1 MSWSE
6 RRKSEL
12 PLLHDSGRD
21 LFRNLLPIGSCQGQ
35 LSFRRIGKKPAFNE
49 NRRQPA
55 LAKHVIF
62 GRADPTVRGADAIN
76 NLLLNARGEHCTA
89 IVFGVGL
96 NTVRATSRR
105 GIIVDA
111 DEDCV
116 AFRVGDRASQR
127 QWNKNIRGARYY
139 RTQARSLQKLLQTQ
153 CRIECDRFFGT
164 IWPGIPPGSEPPCP
178 GSMTTVENEFSARTC
193 PAVTAKAK
201 ATAVTRV
208 CRKRMNIPCTLVKF
222 FIGLN
227 LVA

>member
-12 PLLHDSGRD
+12 PLLNDSGSD
-21 LFRNLLPIGSCQGQ
+21 LFRNLLPIGSCQCH
-35 LSFRRIGKKPAFNE
+35 LSFPRIGKKPAFNE

-55 LAKHVIF
+55 LAKHVII

-111 DEDCV
+111 GFCLL
-116 AFRVGDRASQR
+116 ASSC
-127 QWNKNIRGARYY
+127 AC
-139 RTQARSLQKLLQTQ
+139 L
-153 CRIECDRFFGT
+153 
-164 IWPGIPPGSEPPCP
+164 
-178 GSMTTVENEFSARTC
+178 
-193 PAVTAKAK
+193 
-201 ATAVTRV
+201 
-208 CRKRMNIPCTLVKF
+208 
-222 FIGLN
+222 
-227 LVA
+227 

>member
-1 MSWSE
+1 MSRNE

-12 PLLHDSGRD
+12 PLLNDSGSD

-55 LAKHVIF
+55 LAKHVII
-62 GRADPTVRGADAIN
+62 GRADPTVLGADAIN

-116 AFRVGDRASQR
+116 AFRVGDRASHR

-139 RTQARSLQKLLQTQ
+139 RAQARSLQKLLQTQ
-153 CRIECDRFFGT
+153 CRIECDRFFRHYLAGNPSW
-164 IWPGIPPGSEPPCP
+164 IG
-178 GSMTTVENEFSARTC
+178 A
-193 PAVTAKAK
+193 AVSWIDDN
-201 ATAVTRV
+201 R
-208 CRKRMNIPCTLVKF
+208 RK
-222 FIGLN
+222 
-227 LVA
+227 

>member
-12 PLLHDSGRD
+12 PLLNDSGSD
-21 LFRNLLPIGSCQGQ
+21 LFRNLLPIGSCQCQ

-62 GRADPTVRGADAIN
+62 GRAGPTVLRADAIN

-89 IVFGVGL
+89 IAFGVGL

-116 AFRVGDRASQR
+116 AFRVGDRASHRPKMNSRLVLVPLSPQR
-127 QWNKNIRGARYY
+127 RR
-139 RTQARSLQKLLQTQ
+139 
-153 CRIECDRFFGT
+153 
-164 IWPGIPPGSEPPCP
+164 PPPQP
-178 GSMTTVENEFSARTC
+178 
-193 PAVTAKAK
+193 
-201 ATAVTRV
+201 
-208 CRKRMNIPCTLVKF
+208 KF
-222 FIGLN
+222 FERGWTFRAL
-227 LVA
+227 

>member
-12 PLLHDSGRD
+12 PLLNDSGSD
-21 LFRNLLPIGSCQGQ
+21 LFRNLLPIGSCQCQ

-55 LAKHVIF
+55 LAKHVKF
-62 GRADPTVRGADAIN
+62 GRAGPTVLGADAIN

-89 IVFGVGL
+89 IAFGVGL

-116 AFRVGDRASQR
+116 VFGVGDRASHR
-127 QWNKNIRGARYY
+127 QWNKDIRGARHY
-139 RTQARSLQKLLQTQ
+139 RAQARSLQKLLQTQ
-153 CRIECDRFFGT
+153 CRIECDRFFRHYLAANPSWIG
-164 IWPGIPPGSEPPCP
+164 
-178 GSMTTVENEFSARTC
+178 A
-193 PAVTAKAK
+193 AVSWIDDN
-201 ATAVTRV
+201 R
-208 CRKRMNIPCTLVKF
+208 RK
-222 FIGLN
+222 
-227 LVA
+227 